1 MGDRK
6 VYGGRQKKRKHVIKF
21 GGGVRDSSA
30 GVKSE
35 RIQRIRFR
43 SLS

>member
-1 MGDRK
+1 M
-6 VYGGRQKKRKHVIKF
+6 YGGRQRKRKHVIKF
-21 GGGVRDSSA
+21 GRGVRDSSA